1 MKRILIGL
9 SIAVALVVT
18 GPMNPLTASQNEAS
32 ARIIK
37 DCSFAFISL
46 PLRGF
51 YYPPANETK
60 NVGRL
65 IVEEDGDGE
74 RNGTVTYEFNG
85 LPPNSLATIWW
96 VNLFMMTRQG
106 AFPGFAPPSPQG
118 NPYKG
123 WTSGTAGPG
132 YDTNGD
138 GIILC
143 GEGLPSFPPGSMY
156 TKYQSPAFDQNAFC
170 TDENGHSKAI
180 ITFPYDPTLT
190 TIPAQIPPLLQT
202 EVVPLKL
209 VDGVFKLFNVHE
221 QDVLAAPGGGE
232 GLLANADEIDV
243 PVHVQVTPRVV
254 LFLGVARAHRA
265 ARKTQCGLVGEIHPG
280 LAEGRECAST
290 EHQEAPEESSVSS
303 DLGHGYGLLP
313 RTLQRLRAGG
323 AGKLVLACHDRL
335 PEAVTSDGLL

>member
-65 IVEEDGDGE
+65 IVEEDGDGQ

-170 TDENGHSKAI
+170 TDENGHSEAI

-209 VDGVFKLFNVHE
+209 VDGVFKLFNDADVASGRVPDTFEKRRHVVDMGYGRIFDTDRSSPRFGFQKVDKNGRPTFRKFKFLPWAVAMHYDGGMGFSHAGHPGDGPDDGPSPTVVGSDHE
-221 QDVLAAPGGGE
+221 VLMAGMP
-232 GLLANADEIDV
+232 
-243 PVHVQVTPRVV
+243 T
-254 LFLGVARAHRA
+254 
-265 ARKTQCGLVGEIHPG
+265 TQC
-280 LAEGRECAST
+280 
-290 EHQEAPEESSVSS
+290 
-303 DLGHGYGLLP
+303 
-313 RTLQRLRAGG
+313 RTTDA
-323 AGKLVLACHDRL
+323 D
-335 PEAVTSDGLL
+335 